1 MDEIDKML
9 QEHATVPTQPSHPFA
24 FVFTLFFYG
33 IGMGMLLSTFK
44 VDLSSVERF
53 AENWSGLAY
62 LSTPFQDL
70 RAFILIIGLMIAIF
84 SLRIYLIHK
93 NKAHLFSKYNL
104 IGSILFFAVGLVVF
118 LLN

>member
-44 VDLSSVERF
+44 VDLSSVDSS
-53 AENWSGLAY
+53 AENWSELAY
-62 LSTPFQDL
+62 LAIPFQDF
-70 RAFILIIGLMIAIF
+70 RAFVLIIGMMIAIF
-84 SLRIYLIHK
+84 SLRIYLTHK